1 MEKGTRVQT
10 DQAIRSRATKGAMH
24 RGGGYLVGSLKIG
37 ETEKLARQ
45 HDATQ
50 TQEAAPLPPMQSAHI
65 HRTSSSNGLITQADS
80 GLARHERHQSECTQS
95 LAKAYE
101 STVVNDSLA
110 RQVNR
115 CTKTSQVKGTEIVL
129 H

>member
-1 MEKGTRVQT
+1 MPNSK
-10 DQAIRSRATKGAMH
+10 I
-24 RGGGYLVGSLKIG
+24 VGSLKIG

-80 GLARHERHQSECTQS
+80 GLARHEHNQSEWTESLKQAYTDTITGDT
-95 LAKAYE
+95 LAKAICE
-101 STVVNDSLA
+101 STSI
-110 RQVNR
+110 
-115 CTKTSQVKGTEIVL
+115 SQVKPTERADNMQWRRYKSEAGA
-129 H
+129 

>member
-1 MEKGTRVQT
+1 MVKEGPT
-10 DQAIRSRATKGAMH
+10 
-24 RGGGYLVGSLKIG
+24 LVGSLKNG
-37 ETEKLARQ
+37 ETEKVARQ

-95 LAKAYE
+95 LSEAYMSLAVE
-101 STVVNDSLA
+101 DSLA
-110 RQVNR
+110 RDVNQ
-115 CTKTSQVKGTEIVL
+115 CTKDKPSERN
-129 H
+129 

>member
-1 MEKGTRVQT
+1 MLKIMTVVMMKTGVFTFLWV
-10 DQAIRSRATKGAMH
+10 
-24 RGGGYLVGSLKIG
+24 VGSLKIG
-37 ETEKLARQ
+37 ETEKVARQ

-95 LAKAYE
+95 LSKAYA
-101 STVVNDSLA
+101 STAVDDNLA
-110 RQVNR
+110 RHVNQ
-115 CTKTSQVKGTEIVL
+115 CTKDKPSERN
-129 H
+129 